1 MRESY
6 SCVGMRGGVL
16 THVEVRG
23 QPHVPFF
30 KRHVSFE
37 TWSLTGA
44 WGLPIRL
51 GNPISD
57 PWGSAY
63 LCITN
68 TFHRDSEDKI
78 QTLILI
84 QQAFYKLIYHYLS
97 LFLIFR
103 HYFNCLAQ

>member
-1 MRESY
+1 MCRYE
-6 SCVGMRGGVL
+6 GVCAN
-16 THVEVRG
+16 TCG

-37 TWSLTGA
+37 TGSLTGA
-44 WGLPIRL
+44 WGLAIRL
-51 GNPISD
+51 GNLISD

-68 TFHRDSEDKI
+68 TEIARVTFHRHSEDQI

-97 LFLIFR
+97 LFLIIR
-103 HYFNCLAQ
+103 H

>member
-1 MRESY
+1 MCESY
-6 SCVGMRGGVL
+6 SCVGMKGYVL

-37 TWSLTGA
+37 TWSLTGV

-51 GNPISD
+51 GNLISD

-68 TFHRDSEDKI
+68 TEITRVTFHRHSEDQI

-84 QQAFYKLIYHYLS
+84 
-97 LFLIFR
+97 
-103 HYFNCLAQ
+103 